1 MTETNWKEKVKEV
14 LDQVRPAL
22 QRDGGDVELIEVG
35 DDGVVIVKLQGACAG
50 CPMSQMTLKMGIE
63 QHIKRQIPEVKE
75 VRNLK

>member
-1 MTETNWKEKVKEV
+1 MTETAWKEKVKEV

-22 QRDGGDVELIEVG
+22 QRDGGDVELI
-35 DDGVVIVKLQGACAG
+35 DISNDGIVTVKLQGACAG

>member
-22 QRDGGDVELIEVG
+22 QRDGGDVELIDINDEG
-35 DDGVVIVKLQGACAG
+35 IVTVRLQGACAG

-63 QHIKRQIPEVKE
+63 QHIKRQVPEVKE